1 MVGRAIMEIEGL
13 ELANGAQ
20 LKPAIQLFVNEM
32 QALPEEWESNA
43 ISAVHNSLQ
52 KIAPCE

>member
-1 MVGRAIMEIEGL
+1 MEIEGL